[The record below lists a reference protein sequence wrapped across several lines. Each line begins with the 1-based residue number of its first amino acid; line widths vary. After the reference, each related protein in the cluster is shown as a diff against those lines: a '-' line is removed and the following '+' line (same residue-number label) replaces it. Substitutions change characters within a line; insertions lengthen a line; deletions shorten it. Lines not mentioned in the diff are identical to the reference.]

1 MSTKVYLA
9 GPMSGIPDLNY
20 MAFTQ
25 AAFTLRSWGYEVFN
39 PIEEDLKEWGTM
51 EEVIKK
57 ANYKDCLRKDLNWIL
72 DKADIL
78 AILPNWEKSKG
89 VAVERDLAIA
99 LGLEIIYL

>member
-1 MSTKVYLA
+1 MYSKVYLA
-9 GPMSGIPDLNY
+9 GPMSGIPELNY
-20 MAFTQ
+20 QAFTQ
-25 AAFTLRSWGYEVFN
+25 AAYTLRAWGYEVFN

-51 EEVIKK
+51 ENAIKQC
-57 ANYKDCLRKDLNWIL
+57 NYRDCLRKDLNWIL

-89 VAVERDLAIA
+89 VAAERALAIA